1 MKKLVFLCIVALFFF
16 SIPVLSQVSE
26 EKIIISGKEIAERLT
41 RLEEGQKALNKR
53 IDDLNTRLEEGQKA
67 LNKRID
73 DLNTRLEEGQK
84 ALNKRIDD
92 TNKRI
97 DDLRAEMNRRFDDVN
112 KSIDILMWIM
122 GLFVTI
128 SLVIL
133 GAVVRIQWQMGK
145 RLVAVEKETT
155 LIKEIFM
162 KMQDYMKTLIEAIKP
177 PKDVL

>member
-1 MKKLVFLCIVALFFF
+1 MKKVVFLCIVTLFFF
-16 SIPVLSQVSE
+16 SMPVLSQVPQ

-41 RLEEGQKALNKR
+41 RLEEGQKALN
-53 IDDLNTRLEEGQKA
+53 N
-67 LNKRID
+67 
-73 DLNTRLEEGQK
+73 
-84 ALNKRIDD
+84 RIDD

-97 DDLRAEMNRRFDDVN
+97 DDLRAEMNTRFDDVNRRFDDVN
-112 KSIDILMWIM
+112 KRIDILMWIM

>member
-1 MKKLVFLCIVALFFF
+1 MKKAVFLCIVALFFF
-16 SIPVLSQVSE
+16 SIPVLSQVPQ

-53 IDDLNTRLEEGQKA
+53 IDDL
-67 LNKRID
+67 
-73 DLNTRLEEGQK
+73 
-84 ALNKRIDD
+84 
-92 TNKRI
+92 
-97 DDLRAEMNRRFDDVN
+97 RAEMNTRFDDVNRRFDDMN
-112 KSIDILMWIM
+112 KRIDILMWIM

>member
-1 MKKLVFLCIVALFFF
+1 MKKVVFLCIVALFFF
-16 SIPVLSQVSE
+16 SIPVLSQVPQ

-73 DLNTRLEEGQK
+73 D
-84 ALNKRIDD
+84 

-97 DDLRAEMNRRFDDVN
+97 DDLRAEMNTRFDDVN
-112 KSIDILMWIM
+112 RRFDDMNKRIDILMWIM